1 MKKTYATILAAVAA
15 AALTAGCE
23 QQQPGPAEKVGK
35 QIDQAVEKA
44 GEKTK
49 AAVETAEQKTKAAM
63 ETAEQKTKAAVETAE
78 QKTATAVEKTQDY
91 TGEKMKEAG
100 QALEQ
105 AGEKLQK

>member
-1 MKKTYATILAAVAA
+1 MKKIYATILAAMVA

-44 GEKTK
+44 S
-49 AAVETAEQKTKAAM
+49 QKTEAALNKA
-63 ETAEQKTKAAVETAE
+63 EE
-78 QKTATAVEKTQDY
+78 KTATAVQKAENY

-100 QALEQ
+100 KALEQ
-105 AGEKLQK
+105 TGEKLQK

>member
-1 MKKTYATILAAVAA
+1 MKKTYATILAAMAA

-23 QQQPGPAEKVGK
+23 QQQPGPAEKAGK

-49 AAVETAEQKTKAAM
+49 AAVQ
-63 ETAEQKTKAAVETAE
+63 TAE
-78 QKTATAVEKTQDY
+78 QKTATAVEKTENF

-100 QALEQ
+100 KALEQ
-105 AGEKLQK
+105 TGEKLQK

>member
-1 MKKTYATILAAVAA
+1 MKMTYATILAAVAA

-23 QQQPGPAEKVGK
+23 QQQPGPAEKMGK

-49 AAVETAEQKTKAAM
+49 AAVEKAE
-63 ETAEQKTKAAVETAE
+63 EKTKAAVETAE
-78 QKTATAVEKTQDY
+78 QKTATAVEKAENY

-105 AGEKLQK
+105 AGEKMQK

>member
-1 MKKTYATILAAVAA
+1 MKRTYATILAAVAG

-23 QQQPGPAEKVGK
+23 QQQSGPAEKVGK

-49 AAVETAEQKTKAAM
+49 AAAEKAENYTA
-63 ETAEQKTKAAVETAE
+63 
-78 QKTATAVEKTQDY
+78 
-91 TGEKMKEAG
+91 EKMKEAG
-100 QALEQ
+100 KAVEQ

>member
-49 AAVETAEQKTKAAM
+49 AAVQ
-63 ETAEQKTKAAVETAE
+63 TAE
-78 QKTATAVEKTQDY
+78 QKTATAVEKTENY

-100 QALEQ
+100 KALEQ
-105 AGEKLQK
+105 TGEKLQK

>member
-1 MKKTYATILAAVAA
+1 VKKAYATILAAVAA

-44 GEKTK
+44 GEKTQAALNK
-49 AAVETAEQKTKAAM
+49 AEE
-63 ETAEQKTKAAVETAE
+63 
-78 QKTATAVEKTQDY
+78 KTATAVQKAENY
-91 TGEKMKEAG
+91 TAEKMKEAG
-100 QALEQ
+100 KAVEQ